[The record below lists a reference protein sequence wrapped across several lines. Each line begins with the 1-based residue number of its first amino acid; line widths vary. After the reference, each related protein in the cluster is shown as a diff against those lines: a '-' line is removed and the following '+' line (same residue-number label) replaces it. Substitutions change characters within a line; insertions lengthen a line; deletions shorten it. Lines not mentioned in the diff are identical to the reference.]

1 MLKKFLTLLCLL
13 APLALQA
20 QNADMRFGTLMNEG
34 RWFELERALKTTPK
48 DSLHPLLYQMATA
61 MTHHYFNRP
70 DSACTVLTDLLTN
83 HQQEL
88 GGNTLSMAILMG
100 MNLAHTDRYAEAAD
114 LMQSLYDQ
122 LTAQGMDSTQTA
134 DYAALIRQWKALAP
148 YAPLCRPLH
157 PAGTYRLPMKTDNTM
172 HTAKDKTSDGHFLTL
187 DGSINGQNSQ
197 LIFDTGAGGNFI
209 TPDLARQYGLRVV
222 ESHMTLSGIGRKEGQ
237 LALADTLRIGDM
249 AWANVPFFVADT
261 RTGHAEADSISTRML
276 PVIGLPIMLQMQEIQ
291 MDFARREF
299 VIPATPTPNPLG
311 ESNLL
316 RTESENLRLLT
327 TDKEGNPLYFHL
339 DTGGYYTN
347 LLPHWYARHKA
358 EVDAIGTPDSL
369 RTAGI
374 GAVSITRSYRL
385 PQMEFRIGHGT
396 TTLQSVCVDTGIG
409 LHDGQPQ
416 TADYLSGEE
425 DGVIGLDLLERFKR
439 VILNLKEMYM
449 EAVAE

>member
-13 APLALQA
+13 APLAVQA

-34 RWFELERALKTTPK
+34 RWFELERARKTTPK
-48 DSLHPLLYQMATA
+48 DSIHPLLYKMATA

-70 DSACTVLTDLLTN
+70 DSACIVLTDLLTN

-88 GGNTLSMAILMG
+88 GDNTLNMVMLLGINQAR
-100 MNLAHTDRYAEAAD
+100 TDRYAEAAD

-122 LTAQGMDSTQTA
+122 LTAQGVDSTQTA
-134 DYAALIRQWKALAP
+134 DYATLIRQWRALAP
-148 YAPLCRPLH
+148 YTPLCRPLH
-157 PAGTYRLPMKTDNTM
+157 PTGTYRLPMKTDNTM

-197 LIFDTGAGGNFI
+197 LIFDTGSGGNI
-209 TPDLARQYGLRVV
+209 IPQELAREYGLRIL
-222 ESHMTLSGIGRKEGQ
+222 ENNQSLSGISRKKGQ

-249 AWANVPFFVADT
+249 AWANVPFFVIDI
-261 RTGHAEADSISTRML
+261 RTGHAEADSISTQIL

-291 MDFARREF
+291 MDFAHHEF

-316 RTESENLRLLT
+316 RTESENLRLAT
-327 TDKEGNPLYFHL
+327 TDGEDHPLHFHF
-339 DTGGYYTN
+339 DTGSYYTN
-347 LLPHWYARHKA
+347 LLPHWYTQHKA

-396 TTLQSVCVDTGIG
+396 AVLDSVSVDTGIG

-416 TADYLSGEE
+416 MDAYLSGEE
-425 DGVIGLDLLERFKR
+425 DGTIGLNLLERFKR